1 MPNPTSTLTE
11 SDALQASR
19 YVTRNPEILQGEP
32 IVTGTQ
38 VAVRDI
44 VVLWQS
50 GVRPEDIPQAL
61 YNLVSIAQVF
71 DALGFYYDAKEE
83 VDERIAF
90 YQSHPSPLSRLNP
103 LWDDVIENIADYRHE
118 IDSRA
123 DLSA

>member
-11 SDALQASR
+11 NDALQASR

-44 VVLWQS
+44 VVLWRS

-71 DALGFYYDAKEE
+71 DALSFYYDAQEE

-118 IDSRA
+118 IDSRI